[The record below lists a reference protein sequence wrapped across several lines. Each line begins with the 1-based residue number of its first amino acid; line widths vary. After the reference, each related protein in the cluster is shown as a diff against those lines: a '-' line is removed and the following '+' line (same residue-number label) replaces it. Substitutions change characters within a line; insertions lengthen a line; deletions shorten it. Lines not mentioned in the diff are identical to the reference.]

1 MPKHIGIVAVSPEG
15 GALCYREIS
24 RRAEALTG
32 RSLHPTISV
41 HNLPFEDYLGAVH
54 RDDWHTIGDMLARS
68 AKSLASI
75 GADFCL
81 TPDNVMQH
89 AVHLAQPN
97 CPIPWLTM
105 ADLVADAIVADSRRV
120 VGVIGTKMVMLG
132 STYQTTLG
140 LRGIKVIPP
149 AMTDCDLIDRI
160 VFDELVHGFVTGP
173 SQETMLGA
181 IARMAERGAEGV
193 ILGCSEAPLVVTAD
207 NSPLPVYDAVA
218 LLADGAVRMS
228 FGHQARK
235 G

>member
-24 RRAEALTG
+24 RRAEALAG

-41 HNLPFEDYLGAVH
+41 HNLPFEDYLAAVQ

-89 AVHLAQPN
+89 AVHLAGTIG
-97 CPIPWLTM
+97 IPWLTM
-105 ADLVADAIVADSRRV
+105 TDLVADAVASDQRRV

-140 LRGIKVIPP
+140 MRGIKVIAPSP
-149 AMTDCDLIDRI
+149 DDCESVDRV
-160 VFDELVHGFVTGP
+160 VFDELVHGFVTGQ
-173 SQETMLGA
+173 SQTL
-181 IARMAERGAEGV
+181 ILSVIQRMAERGAEGV

-207 NSPLPVYDAVA
+207 NSPLPVYDAVS
-218 LLADGAVRMS
+218 LLADGAVRLS
-228 FGHQARK
+228 FGQDARRR
-235 G
+235 

>member
-1 MPKHIGIVAVSPEG
+1 M
-15 GALCYREIS
+15 S
-24 RRAEALTG
+24 RRPDDLTS

-41 HNLPFEDYLGAVH
+41 FNLPFEDYLGAVH

-68 AKSLASI
+68 AKALASI

-105 ADLVADAIVADSRRV
+105 TDLVADAIAADTRRV

-173 SQETMLGA
+173 SQENMLGA

-228 FGHQARK
+228 FGLDARK